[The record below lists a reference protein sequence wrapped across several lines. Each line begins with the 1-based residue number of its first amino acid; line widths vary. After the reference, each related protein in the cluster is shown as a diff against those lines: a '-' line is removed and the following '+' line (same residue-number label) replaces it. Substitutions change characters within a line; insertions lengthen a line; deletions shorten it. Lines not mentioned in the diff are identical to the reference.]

1 MVVDR
6 VNEHFSILDE
16 YERRRIETLFVGFG
30 TRFPGKFENQ
40 LKNQLEFTNDL
51 NKIMSSNIPFCM
63 KVFNLYN
70 FAMNKCQLYDCFIST
85 PSANYSYP
93 NTPAIQISKTISF

>member
-40 LKNQLEFTNDL
+40 LKNQRF
-51 NKIMSSNIPFCM
+51 IYPM
-63 KVFNLYN
+63 KL
-70 FAMNKCQLYDCFIST
+70 SG
-85 PSANYSYP
+85 S
-93 NTPAIQISKTISF
+93 